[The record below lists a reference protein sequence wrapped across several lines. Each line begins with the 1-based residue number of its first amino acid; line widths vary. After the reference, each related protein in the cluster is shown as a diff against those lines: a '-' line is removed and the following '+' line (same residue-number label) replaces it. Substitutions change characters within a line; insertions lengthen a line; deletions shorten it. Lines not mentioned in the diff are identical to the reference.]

1 LATIITIVTISSWY
15 MNEFIT
21 DKIVYLLKIGT

>member
-1 LATIITIVTISSWY
+1 LATIMTIVTISSWY